1 MDNECTITMGQHRHL
16 RMIMKWRAKM
26 GSGRPETILLNTLVT
41 LAALGFFLEENG
53 YTDFKVFANGDDGFT
68 MFKSVD

>member
-1 MDNECTITMGQHRHL
+1 
-16 RMIMKWRAKM
+16 MKWRAKM